1 MKNLLVEQKKNYEIN
16 GTWGKI
22 KERERERAAFL
33 DMR

>member
-22 KERERERAAFL
+22 KERENVAIL
-33 DMR
+33 DMQ